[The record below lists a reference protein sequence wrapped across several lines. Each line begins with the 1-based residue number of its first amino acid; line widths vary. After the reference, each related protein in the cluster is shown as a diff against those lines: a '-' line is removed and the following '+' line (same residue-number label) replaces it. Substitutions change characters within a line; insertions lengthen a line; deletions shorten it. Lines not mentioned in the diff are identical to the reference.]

1 MSPSKLAPGQRSR
14 VCESLG
20 NVGAAVSPIGSQVV
34 FPVLS
39 HLQNTLTCIR
49 KRATG
54 TKVSDTMTL
63 GLMLNKISQ
72 LKEKLGVANGYRL
85 VINQGEDG
93 GQEVKH
99 LHVHILG
106 GEKLGGL

>member
-1 MSPSKLAPGQRSR
+1 MCLFCKIINGEIPSERVYEDDDMIIIRDINPKAKVHLLAIPK
-14 VCESLG
+14 VHYSL
-20 NVGAAVSPIGSQVV
+20 IEEQ
-34 FPVLS
+34 
-39 HLQNTLTCIR
+39 
-49 KRATG
+49 
-54 TKVSDTMTL
+54 KVSDTMTL

-72 LKEKLGVANGYRL
+72 HKEKLGVANGYRL

>member
-1 MSPSKLAPGQRSR
+1 MCLFCKIINGEIPSERVYEDDDMIIIRDINPKAKVHLLAIPKVHYFLIEEQ
-14 VCESLG
+14 
-20 NVGAAVSPIGSQVV
+20 
-34 FPVLS
+34 
-39 HLQNTLTCIR
+39 
-49 KRATG
+49 
-54 TKVSDTMTL
+54 KVSDTMTL

-72 LKEKLGVANGYRL
+72 LKEKLGVKNGYRL